1 MTIKTFTLN
10 TNSGLKKKYILNP
23 GTSTTNIM
31 LGCSFDIPNFSVE
44 NGAKLRITNI
54 AHEGGINQC
63 LIYIKDIAF
72 NSSLYYTSD
81 GSYPLLFSG
90 NLGNN
95 QPQIYLKNTLTLNK
109 QSINYLNFIFSD
121 SLIDINSGI
130 TNATI
135 DTTSPYNETGN
146 IINLIITLEIEEEEL
161 KNA

>member
-10 TNSGLKKKYILNP
+10 TNSGLKKKYISVP

-31 LGCSFDIPNFSVE
+31 LECSFDIPNFSVE

-54 AHEGGINQC
+54 SHEGGVHQC
-63 LIYIKDIAF
+63 LIYVRDISF

-90 NLGNN
+90 NLGDN

-109 QSINYLNFIFSD
+109 QSINYINFVFSD
-121 SLIDINSGI
+121 SLTNINAGI

-135 DTTSPYNETGN
+135 STTSPYSETAH
-146 IINLIITLEIEEEEL
+146 IRNLIITLEIEEEDL